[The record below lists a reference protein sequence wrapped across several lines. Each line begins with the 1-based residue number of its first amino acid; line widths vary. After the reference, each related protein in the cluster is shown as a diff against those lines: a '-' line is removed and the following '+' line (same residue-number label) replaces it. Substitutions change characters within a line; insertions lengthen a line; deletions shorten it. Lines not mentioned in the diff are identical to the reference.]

1 MSRIAWLGWLG
12 LLLLTGCGRDA
23 EQLTT
28 VRGKVFYQG
37 RPLIGG
43 TIIFTPDPER
53 GGNGPMSYAEIQ
65 ADGSYTLRTRQGM
78 GAMPGWHRVTV
89 TEAAPTVAIPG
100 QRHLPP
106 KFSDPEQ
113 SGERREVKP
122 GQENEIDF
130 HLE

>member
-1 MSRIAWLGWLG
+1 LV
-12 LLLLTGCGRDA
+12 GCGHDEER
-23 EQLTT
+23 LTT

-37 RPLIGG
+37 KPLAGG

-53 GGNGPMSYAEIQ
+53 GGSGPMSYAEIQ
-65 ADGSYTLRTRQGM
+65 ADGSYELRTSRGM

-89 TEAAPTVAIPG
+89 TEASG
-100 QRHLPP
+100 QGHLPG

-113 SGERREVKP
+113 SGECREVQE
-122 GQENEIDF
+122 GQANVIDF